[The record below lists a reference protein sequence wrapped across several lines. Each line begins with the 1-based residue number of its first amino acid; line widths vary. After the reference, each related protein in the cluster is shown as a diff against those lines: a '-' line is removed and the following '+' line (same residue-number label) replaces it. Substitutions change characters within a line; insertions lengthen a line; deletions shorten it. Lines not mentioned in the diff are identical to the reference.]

1 METKTKTFDA
11 VEMSRELRE
20 KTSLLLHSMTR
31 EQRRETLR
39 KTRARYEAEY
49 AARVAESTSSAPANP

>member
-1 METKTKTFDA
+1 METKTKAFDA

-20 KTSLLLHSMTR
+20 KTSLLLDSMTR